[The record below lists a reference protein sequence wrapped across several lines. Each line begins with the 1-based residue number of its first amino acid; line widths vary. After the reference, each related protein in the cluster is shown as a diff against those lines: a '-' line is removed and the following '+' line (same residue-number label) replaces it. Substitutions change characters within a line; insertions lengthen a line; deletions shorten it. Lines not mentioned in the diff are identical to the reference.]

1 MLYPRK
7 QKQTEP
13 NSCKICAC
21 RFFFFLLS
29 KHMFYHKIHFHLTA
43 DQLILFFISI
53 FQTSAITQRISPCS
67 TLTSSTASPPASS
80 PCSTLPPVSTNATA
94 KDGSYGAVTSP
105 TSTLESRDSGIIGE
119 LVYILII
126 LCLFSFCNNYT
137 SLRFSKILLLSYWDI
152 FIKYVSFSF

>member
-1 MLYPRK
+1 
-7 QKQTEP
+7 
-13 NSCKICAC
+13 
-21 RFFFFLLS
+21 
-29 KHMFYHKIHFHLTA
+29 MFYHKIHFHLTA
-43 DQLILFFISI
+43 DQLTFFFIST

-80 PCSTLPPVSTNATA
+80 PCSTLPPVSTSATA
-94 KDGSYGAVTSP
+94 KDGSYGAVTSL

-152 FIKYVSFSF
+152 FTYMYKICVLFFLMLL

>member
-1 MLYPRK
+1 
-7 QKQTEP
+7 
-13 NSCKICAC
+13 
-21 RFFFFLLS
+21 
-29 KHMFYHKIHFHLTA
+29 MFYHKIHFHLTA
-43 DQLILFFISI
+43 DQLILFFIST

-152 FIKYVSFSF
+152 FIYMYKICVLFFLMLL

>member
-1 MLYPRK
+1 
-7 QKQTEP
+7 
-13 NSCKICAC
+13 
-21 RFFFFLLS
+21 
-29 KHMFYHKIHFHLTA
+29 MFYHKIHFHLTA
-43 DQLILFFISI
+43 DQLILFFIST

-80 PCSTLPPVSTNATA
+80 PCSTLPPVSTSATA

-152 FIKYVSFSF
+152 FIYMYKICVLFFLMLL